1 MTLVEIKSL
10 EKSFGRLKVLR
21 GIDLTIRKGSLTAIV
36 GPNASGKTT
45 IIKSILGLVI
55 PDRGEILV
63 DAQPVKRNWNYRQFI
78 GYMPQIARFPENLT
92 VSEMIKMLKD
102 IRSTNGNAEA
112 LLDMFDLRPALMQ
125 SLRNLSGGTRQK
137 VNALLSLMF
146 NSPLLIMDEPTSGLD
161 PVSLIKLKEH
171 IVKEREKG
179 KTILLTTH
187 IMGLVEE
194 LADEIV
200 FLLDGKIYFKGTVQH
215 LLSMYR
221 EERMERAIARMMETS
236 NHQSSGINSQS
247 PDV

>member
-1 MTLVEIKSL
+1 MVEIKFL

-21 GIDLTIRKGSLTAIV
+21 GVDLIIRKGSLTAIL

-55 PDRGEILV
+55 PDKGEIIV
-63 DAQPVKRNWNYRQFI
+63 DGIPVRRNWNYRNTI

-92 VSEMIKMLKD
+92 IRELISMLKD
-102 IRSTNGNAEA
+102 IRGSNGSADG
-112 LLDMFDLRPALMQ
+112 LLDLFELQPALNQ

-137 VNALLSLMF
+137 VNAVMALMF
-146 NSPLLIMDEPTSGLD
+146 DAPLLIMDEPTSGLD
-161 PVSLIKLKEH
+161 PVSLIKLKEY
-171 IVKEREKG
+171 IVKERENG

-200 FLLDGKIYFKGTVQH
+200 FLLEGKIYFQGSVQQ
-215 LLSMYR
+215 LLSRYR
-221 EERMERAIARMMETS
+221 EERVERAIAKMMEQ
-236 NHQSSGINSQS
+236 NLLNK
-247 PDV
+247 D